1 MSHRKVPA
9 STPLPMSFVS
19 VAVTGLDGITTKRR
33 TSHKNTRKVGLPI
46 HPRFSPLRFCMKGST
61 FWSESDLSRTTLGRW
76 THDSIVR
83 ALFLACEIMIAYTLG
98 TPLLL
103 VQLSMKLLFHL
114 LTPYK
119 LGQCTEVSLSFIK
132 VFGSNVV
139 SHVCLVRGSAK
150 WCDTQRLNKAIHGLG
165 R

>member
-1 MSHRKVPA
+1 MV
-9 STPLPMSFVS
+9 LPQS
-19 VAVTGLDGITTKRR
+19 VGPVTKIQGRWAY
-33 TSHKNTRKVGLPI
+33 SI
-46 HPRFSPLRFCMKGST
+46 HPRFSPLRFCIKGST

-76 THDSIVR
+76 THDGIVR
-83 ALFLACEIMIAYTLG
+83 AISSCEIAYTLG
-98 TPLLL
+98 TPRLL
-103 VQLSMKLLFHL
+103 VQLSMNLLFHL

-132 VFGSNVV
+132 VFGSEIV

-150 WCDTQRLNKAIHGLG
+150 RCDTQRLNKAIHGLV